1 MADEGAHLFP
11 EAQEA
16 KPAAEPVPPEPAR
29 IDPCA
34 AEAGFATTRVEII
47 GPKLGSECRTKVV
60 QNVSIGQEMWLRVSA
75 YDICARIFFGGHAD
89 RRP

>member
-11 EAQEA
+11 EAQEV
-16 KPAAEPVPPEPAR
+16 KPVAEPVPPEPAR

-47 GPKLGSECRTKVV
+47 GPKLGSEC
-60 QNVSIGQEMWLRVSA
+60 
-75 YDICARIFFGGHAD
+75 
-89 RRP
+89 